1 MLRVTDENMSKEDHG
16 RWGSGRDSGPVNS
29 NRCVLDERPDKAMSG
44 TYERHE
50 SRRWPKSSGREQLC
64 QPARPH
70 QPENMILAELP
81 RDQYSY
87 LQRYLDLVPLRS
99 GDVLW
104 EPNETI
110 ESVYFPNNGMVS
122 FVAVM
127 HNGAMAEV
135 GMTGREGFVGT
146 PVVLGARDASVRAI
160 VQIDGDGLRIE
171 SDLLRRILP
180 RTPQLDQILRRYAHA
195 HAMQVAQ
202 TAACNC
208 LHQVPERLARW
219 LAMSRD
225 RTDSELL
232 PVTQEFVAQMLGC
245 RRSSVSAAIA
255 SLQSAGV
262 IRCVRGHVRILNRKE
277 LERKACECYEAIRR
291 RSHPVNID

>member
-1 MLRVTDENMSKEDHG
+1 
-16 RWGSGRDSGPVNS
+16 
-29 NRCVLDERPDKAMSG
+29 
-44 TYERHE
+44 
-50 SRRWPKSSGREQLC
+50 
-64 QPARPH
+64 
-70 QPENMILAELP
+70 
-81 RDQYSY
+81 
-87 LQRYLDLVPLRS
+87 
-99 GDVLW
+99 
-104 EPNETI
+104 
-110 ESVYFPNNGMVS
+110 MVS

-180 RTPQLDQILRRYAHA
+180 RTPQLDEILRRYAHA

-225 RTDSELL
+225 RTDSGLL

-262 IRCVRGHVRILNRKE
+262 IRCVRGQVRILNRKE
-277 LERKACECYEAIRR
+277 LERKACECYEVIRR
-291 RSHPVNID
+291 LAHPANID